1 MMACKK
7 YVLVDWNIDHSVS
20 VVPATRLKSRDGNS
34 VTQKWPD
41 GEYCGVILEE
51 SGKLLALSCI
61 FMQVRLS
68 LVCR

>member
-20 VVPATRLKSRDGNS
+20 VVPATHLKSRDGNS

-51 SGKLLALSCI
+51 SGKLVACTELYIHAS
-61 FMQVRLS
+61 
-68 LVCR
+68 